1 MLVAAQLCS
10 NEDLILIDSISMN
23 TQPLENPNDIPLEIF
38 KALFSA
44 DPKQQEMI
52 RLYMECSDEIQE
64 VVRSMF
70 AILNNPDVSAADKKR
85 AASTITDALYPV
97 PTEGH
102 GRYGVGLAQ
111 IERETATK
119 HPDQSKHP
127 QIASRL
133 AQMDSQEATFADRLR
148 DLLKKRN
155 ITQEELAKRIN
166 CTQSAISKM
175 LTRNCRPQKKTILSL
190 AEALDVAPTV
200 LWPDLEVAAIL
211 DTVANFQQEQEL
223 TKEQADAIDSAA
235 KRPASKVKGRRL
247 PSRKEK

>member
-1 MLVAAQLCS
+1 MSVAAQLCS
-10 NEDLILIDSISMN
+10 NEELILIDNISMN

-44 DPKQQEMI
+44 DTKQQEMI
-52 RLYMECSDEIQE
+52 RLYMECSDEVQQ

-70 AILNNPDVSAADKKR
+70 TILDDPDVSETDKKR
-85 AASTITDALYPV
+85 ANSTIADALYPV

-102 GRYGVGLAQ
+102 GRFGLDLAQ
-111 IERETATK
+111 IERETASK
-119 HPDQSKHP
+119 HPDESKHP

-133 AQMDSQEATFADRLR
+133 AQMDSQEASFADRLR

-155 ITQEELAKRIN
+155 ITQEELAKRID

-175 LTRNCRPQKKTILSL
+175 LTRNCRPQKKTIFSL
-190 AEALDVAPTV
+190 AAALNVAPTE

-223 TKEQADAIDSAA
+223 TQEQADAIDSAA
-235 KRPASKVKGRRL
+235 KRPPSKVKGRRL

>member
-1 MLVAAQLCS
+1 
-10 NEDLILIDSISMN
+10 MN
-23 TQPLENPNDIPLEIF
+23 TQPLENLDDIPLEILQ
-38 KALFSA
+38 ALISA
-44 DPKQQEMI
+44 EPKQQEMI
-52 RLYMECSDEIQE
+52 RLFMECSDEVQQ

-70 AILNNPDVSAADKKR
+70 AILADPDVSANDRKR
-85 AASTITDALYPV
+85 AKTTIADALYPK

-102 GRYGVGLAQ
+102 GRYGLDLAQ
-111 IERETATK
+111 IEKETASK
-119 HPDQSKHP
+119 HPDESKRP
-127 QIASRL
+127 QIANRL
-133 AQMDSQEATFADRLR
+133 SQMDTQEASFADRLR

-155 ITQEELAKRIN
+155 ITQEELAKRIG

-175 LTRNCRPQKKTILSL
+175 LTRNCRPQKKTIFSL
-190 AEALDVAPTV
+190 AEALNVAPTE

-223 TKEQADAIDSAA
+223 TQEQANAIDSAA

>member
-1 MLVAAQLCS
+1 
-10 NEDLILIDSISMN
+10 MN
-23 TQPLENPNDIPLEIF
+23 TQPLENLNDIPLEIF

-52 RLYMECSDEIQE
+52 RLYMECSDEVQQ
-64 VVRSMF
+64 VVKSMF
-70 AILNNPDVSAADKKR
+70 AILDDPDASAAEKKR
-85 AASTITDALYPV
+85 ANTTIADALFPK

-102 GRYGVGLAQ
+102 GRYGIDLAQ
-111 IERETATK
+111 IEKETASK
-119 HPDQSKHP
+119 HPDETKRP
-127 QIASRL
+127 QIGSRL
-133 AQMDSQEATFADRLR
+133 DQMDTQEASFAERLR
-148 DLLKKRN
+148 GLLKKRN

-175 LTRNCRPQKKTILSL
+175 LTRNCRPQKKTIFSL
-190 AEALDVAPTV
+190 AAALEVAPTA

-223 TKEQADAIDSAA
+223 TEEQANAIDSAA